1 MNVNFLELTKDTI
14 NPDEMSK
21 IYGGIYTDFE
31 DQRSACTT
39 SACSASYRATSG
51 SCTTSV
57 CYSRA

>member
-21 IYGGIYTDFE
+21 IYGGIYE
-31 DQRSACTT
+31 QRSACTT
-39 SACSASYRATSG
+39 KACSDSYKVVSN